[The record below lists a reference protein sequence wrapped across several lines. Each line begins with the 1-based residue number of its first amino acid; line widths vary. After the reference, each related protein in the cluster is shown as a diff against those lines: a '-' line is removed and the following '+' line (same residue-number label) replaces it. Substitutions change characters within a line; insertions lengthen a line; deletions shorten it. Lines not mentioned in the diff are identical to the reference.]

1 MKDGE
6 KEMERKDEE
15 GGRRGGGEEGGR
27 RERTCSR
34 YTGLCKMPRDSRV
47 SRSRFSLVDSPRA
60 RSGISLTYLGVKSA
74 CMYVD
79 TI

>member
-15 GGRRGGGEEGGR
+15 GGRGGGR